1 LRCIGFRDLHL
12 ASKIDLTGRRFT
24 SMVAIG
30 HDNVI
35 ELTLTAYGS
44 AGLRRHGRRINQNL
58 VFAYVQ
64 KQPVEVELLF
74 LRKPRPLPDAGK
86 KLFHETTRCRSTY
99 RAATASFTVLV
110 TFVRTVA
117 SLGKSIMSSSGSVMN
132 FRLDPLVREIK
143 NMLFEGVTGMTTW
156 TAASTPFTSSKKFC
170 FPSSISSIR
179 SLLFPPHPQGEFPL
193 SQGRGLGTVALR
205 ARTRRAPHILFLSP
219 ANSFSTSAIITSAP
233 ANSIFPT
240 RCQRITP

>member
-1 LRCIGFRDLHL
+1 MNDPDATGQKFPVLEGLVGLDTHMRCIGFRDLHL
-12 ASKIDLTGRRFT
+12 ASNIDLTGRRFT

-35 ELTLTAYGS
+35 ELTLTAYDS

-74 LRKPRPLPDAGK
+74 LGKPRPLPDAGK

-143 NMLFEGVTGMTTW
+143 NILFEGVTGMTTW
-156 TAASTPFTSSKKFC
+156 TAASTPFTSSKNFC
-170 FPSSISSIR
+170 FPSSISSI
-179 SLLFPPHPQGEFPL
+179 LHFPL
-193 SQGRGLGTVALR
+193 RHPRYQAGGV
-205 ARTRRAPHILFLSP
+205 
-219 ANSFSTSAIITSAP
+219 NWD
-233 ANSIFPT
+233 PT
-240 RCQRITP
+240 YHPL